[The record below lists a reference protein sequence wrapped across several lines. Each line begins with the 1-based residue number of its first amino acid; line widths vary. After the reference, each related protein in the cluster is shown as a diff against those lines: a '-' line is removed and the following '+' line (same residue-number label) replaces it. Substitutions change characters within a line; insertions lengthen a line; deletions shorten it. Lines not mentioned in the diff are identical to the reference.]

1 MTDVAALLK
10 SDSLEAVRV
19 LDALRAGGGAATLG
33 DIASAT
39 GLPIEAAREALN
51 DLLEARRGHMEVG
64 ESGDVVYRFD
74 KKLLRRDSEPFW
86 DRMKK
91 TGWKLFTQGFKAWIV
106 VMLVGYFVVFVALAI
121 AALLAASR
129 GGGSRS
135 RFPRGHGGRLPIP
148 SFWIWY
154 FFWTPRWRLGRPYY
168 GHRWELSQGKENRVP
183 FYKKVFAFVFGPDV
197 PNPTREQLDRS
208 TVRLIRSRQGVITTA
223 ELVQH
228 SGLPV
233 PEAEE
238 EMGRLT
244 GAYSGEVLV
253 SPRGELV
260 YAFPE
265 LMVSA
270 KGKIKVRAPN
280 PAWRRLES
288 PQLVTGNSA
297 GANAG
302 VAGMN
307 AFTLVAA
314 TTAPLFIFPQLQIGG
329 VLAYWALVYVPVIFS
344 VLFFSVPLLRWMD
357 VKRQNRHRAGR
368 NLRKV
373 VLGFVYEA
381 ALTDDYVTAEAL
393 AAKVG
398 QALEASV
405 EPAQVTDVLNGLA
418 AEFDADVEPAADGT
432 LEFRFPSVL
441 RQFVAGRDLRKG
453 LRLDERK
460 VGDIVYSSA
469 DTNEEAGRR
478 ELEGFD
484 RELAGLIE
492 APGRVDYE
500 EAYDLIEFDEELA
513 RRRESTRS

>member
-1 MTDVAALLK
+1 VTDVAALMN

-19 LDALRAGGGAATLG
+19 LDALRASGGSATLG

-51 DLLEARRGHMEVG
+51 DLLEARRGHLEVG

-74 KKLLRRDSEPFW
+74 KKLLRRDRQPFW
-86 DRMKK
+86 DRMKQA
-91 TGWKLFTQGFKAWIV
+91 GWKAFTQGFKAWIV
-106 VMLVGYFVVFVALAI
+106 IMLVGYFLVFVALAI

-129 GGGSRS
+129 GGGGRS
-135 RFPRGHGGRLPIP
+135 RLPRRRGGRMPIP

-168 GHRWELSQGKENRVP
+168 GHRWEVSRGKENRVP

-208 TVRLIRSRQGVITTA
+208 TVRLIRARQGVITTA

-244 GAYSGEVLV
+244 GAYSGEVQA
-253 SPRGELV
+253 SREGELV
-260 YAFPE
+260 YSFPE

-270 KGKIKVRAPN
+270 KGKIKVRPPN

-288 PQLVTGNSA
+288 SQLVTGNSA

-302 VAGMN
+302 VAGIN

-314 TTAPLFIFPQLQIGG
+314 ATAPLFIFPQLQIGG
-329 VLAYWALVYVPVIFS
+329 TLAYWGLVYVPVIFS
-344 VLFFSVPLLRWMD
+344 ALFFSVPLVRWMN
-357 VKRQNRHRAGR
+357 VKRENRRRAHR

-381 ALTDDYVTAEAL
+381 ALTNDYVTAEVL
-393 AAKVG
+393 AAKVE

-405 EPAQVTDVLNGLA
+405 SPAQVTDVLHELA
-418 AEFDADVEPAADGT
+418 AEFDADVAPAADGT

-441 RQFVAGRDLRKG
+441 SQFVAGRDLRKS
-453 LRLDERK
+453 LKLDERK

-469 DTNEEAGRR
+469 DTNEEASRR

-513 RRRESTRS
+513 RRREATRH